1 MENEIDEFLLELL
14 RSRSPTGTER
24 EAADVVEKYVGSAAA
39 GGVKRDVLGNRYAMY
54 GDGEKVLMLS
64 GHMDEIGFIVSYID
78 DDGFLFFEQLGGHDN
93 VMLPGRRV
101 AVITKA
107 GYVYGV
113 TGKRAVHLMDAKERK
128 EVPETFQVWID
139 IGATSRAE
147 AEKLVRIGDPV
158 VYDTAV
164 RKLSRTRY
172 SARAFDDR
180 AGCYCVFEALRSGG
194 AVFVVFLAILALLF
208 IQNTIRMTI
217 QARNTEIAIM
227 RSVGAS
233 NWYIRGPFILEGMYI
248 GVLGSIIPIVLIS
261 CGYYALYQAFDGVLL
276 SSMFVM
282 KPMWPFI
289 FGVCLILL
297 LGGILVGMAGSFLA
311 VGKYLRWKR

>member
-1 MENEIDEFLLELL
+1 MKKRMQNLLAYLADAWRNLIRHISLTVSSVIAVTVTLLIVGVLVVIAGNISDFTDNIESDFQIQATISPGFSEDKEIAELQAQIEQLDHVESCTFSSKEDELQELIAENGEMFRYYEGEDRNPLYDVFRIELDDNRQIDAV
-14 RSRSPTGTER
+14 S
-24 EAADVVEKYVGSAAA
+24 EALNQMDGIVEATY
-39 GGVKRDVLGNRYAMY
+39 GG
-54 GDGEKVLMLS
+54 
-64 GHMDEIGFIVSYID
+64 DEITVMVS
-78 DDGFLFFEQLGGHDN
+78 
-93 VMLPGRRV
+93 
-101 AVITKA
+101 
-107 GYVYGV
+107 
-113 TGKRAVHLMDAKERK
+113 
-128 EVPETFQVWID
+128 
-139 IGATSRAE
+139 
-147 AEKLVRIGDPV
+147 
-158 VYDTAV
+158 
-164 RKLSRTRY
+164 
-172 SARAFDDR
+172 
-180 AGCYCVFEALRSGG
+180 VFEALRSGG

-217 QARNTEIAIM
+217 QARNIEIAIM

>member
-1 MENEIDEFLLELL
+1 MKKRMQNLLAHLADAWRNLIRHISLTVSSVIAVTVTLLIVGVLVVIAGNISDFTDNIESDFQIQATISPGFSEDKEIAELQAQIEQLDHVESCTFSSKEDELQELIAENGEMFRHYEGEDRNPLYDVFRIELDDNRQIDAV
-14 RSRSPTGTER
+14 S
-24 EAADVVEKYVGSAAA
+24 EALNQMDGIVEATY
-39 GGVKRDVLGNRYAMY
+39 GG
-54 GDGEKVLMLS
+54 
-64 GHMDEIGFIVSYID
+64 DEITVMVS
-78 DDGFLFFEQLGGHDN
+78 
-93 VMLPGRRV
+93 
-101 AVITKA
+101 
-107 GYVYGV
+107 
-113 TGKRAVHLMDAKERK
+113 
-128 EVPETFQVWID
+128 
-139 IGATSRAE
+139 
-147 AEKLVRIGDPV
+147 
-158 VYDTAV
+158 
-164 RKLSRTRY
+164 
-172 SARAFDDR
+172 
-180 AGCYCVFEALRSGG
+180 VFEALRSGG

-227 RSVGAS
+227 RSVGAN

>member
-1 MENEIDEFLLELL
+1 MKKRMQNLLAHLADAWRNLIRHISLTVSSVIAVTVTLLIVGVLVVIAGNISDFTDNIESDFQIQATISPGFSEDKEIAELQAQIEQLDHVESCTFSSKEDELQELIAENGEMFRYYEGEDRNPLYDVFRIELDDNRQIDAV
-14 RSRSPTGTER
+14 S
-24 EAADVVEKYVGSAAA
+24 EALNQMDGIVEATY
-39 GGVKRDVLGNRYAMY
+39 GG
-54 GDGEKVLMLS
+54 
-64 GHMDEIGFIVSYID
+64 DEITVMVS
-78 DDGFLFFEQLGGHDN
+78 
-93 VMLPGRRV
+93 
-101 AVITKA
+101 
-107 GYVYGV
+107 
-113 TGKRAVHLMDAKERK
+113 
-128 EVPETFQVWID
+128 
-139 IGATSRAE
+139 
-147 AEKLVRIGDPV
+147 
-158 VYDTAV
+158 
-164 RKLSRTRY
+164 
-172 SARAFDDR
+172 
-180 AGCYCVFEALRSGG
+180 VFEAMRSGG
-194 AVFVVFLAILALLF
+194 AVFVVFLAILALLL

-248 GVLGSIIPIVLIS
+248 GILGSIIPIVLIS

>member
-1 MENEIDEFLLELL
+1 MKKRMQNLLAHLADAWRNLIRHISLTVSSVIAVTVTLLIVGVLVVIAGNISDFTDNIESDFQIQATISPGFSEDKEIAELQAQIEQLDHVESCTFSSKEDELQELIAENGEMFRYYEGEDRNPLYDVFRIELDDNRQIDAV
-14 RSRSPTGTER
+14 S
-24 EAADVVEKYVGSAAA
+24 EALNQMDGIVEATY
-39 GGVKRDVLGNRYAMY
+39 GG
-54 GDGEKVLMLS
+54 
-64 GHMDEIGFIVSYID
+64 DEITVMVS
-78 DDGFLFFEQLGGHDN
+78 
-93 VMLPGRRV
+93 
-101 AVITKA
+101 
-107 GYVYGV
+107 
-113 TGKRAVHLMDAKERK
+113 
-128 EVPETFQVWID
+128 
-139 IGATSRAE
+139 
-147 AEKLVRIGDPV
+147 
-158 VYDTAV
+158 
-164 RKLSRTRY
+164 
-172 SARAFDDR
+172 
-180 AGCYCVFEALRSGG
+180 VFEALRSGG

-282 KPMWPFI
+282 KLMWPFI

>member
-1 MENEIDEFLLELL
+1 MKKRMQNLLAHLADAWRNLIRHISLTVSSVIAVTVTLLIVGVLVVIAGNISDFTDNIESDFQIQATISPGFSEDKEIAELQ
-14 RSRSPTGTER
+14 
-24 EAADVVEKYVGSAAA
+24 AQ
-39 GGVKRDVLGNRYAMY
+39 
-54 GDGEKVLMLS
+54 
-64 GHMDEIGFIVSYID
+64 I
-78 DDGFLFFEQLGGHDN
+78 EQLDHVESCTFSSKEDELQELIAENGEMFRYYEGEDRNPLYDVFRIELDDNRQIDAVSEALNQMDGIVEATYGGDKIT
-93 VMLPGRRV
+93 VMV
-101 AVITKA
+101 
-107 GYVYGV
+107 
-113 TGKRAVHLMDAKERK
+113 
-128 EVPETFQVWID
+128 
-139 IGATSRAE
+139 S
-147 AEKLVRIGDPV
+147 
-158 VYDTAV
+158 
-164 RKLSRTRY
+164 
-172 SARAFDDR
+172 
-180 AGCYCVFEALRSGG
+180 VFEALRSGG

>member
-1 MENEIDEFLLELL
+1 MKKRMQNLLAHLADAWRNLIRHISLTVSSVIAVTVTLLIVGVLVVIAGNISDFTDNIESDFQIQATISPGFSEDKEIAELQAQIEQLDHVESCTFSSKEDELQELIAENGEMFRYYEGEDRNPLYDVFRIELDDNRQIDAV
-14 RSRSPTGTER
+14 S
-24 EAADVVEKYVGSAAA
+24 EALNQMDGIVEATY
-39 GGVKRDVLGNRYAMY
+39 GG
-54 GDGEKVLMLS
+54 
-64 GHMDEIGFIVSYID
+64 DEITVMVS
-78 DDGFLFFEQLGGHDN
+78 
-93 VMLPGRRV
+93 
-101 AVITKA
+101 
-107 GYVYGV
+107 
-113 TGKRAVHLMDAKERK
+113 
-128 EVPETFQVWID
+128 
-139 IGATSRAE
+139 
-147 AEKLVRIGDPV
+147 
-158 VYDTAV
+158 
-164 RKLSRTRY
+164 
-172 SARAFDDR
+172 
-180 AGCYCVFEALRSGG
+180 VFEALRSGG

-208 IQNTIRMTI
+208 IQHTIRMTI

-297 LGGILVGMAGSFLA
+297 LGGMAGSFLA

>member
-1 MENEIDEFLLELL
+1 MKKRMQNLLAHLADAWRNLIRHISLTVSSVIAVTVTLLIVGVLVVIAGNISDFTDNIESDFQIQATISPGFSEDKEIAELQAQIEQLDHVESCTFSSKEDELQELIAENGEMFRYYEGEDRNPLYDVFRIELDDNRQIDAV
-14 RSRSPTGTER
+14 S
-24 EAADVVEKYVGSAAA
+24 EALNQMDGIVEATY
-39 GGVKRDVLGNRYAMY
+39 GG
-54 GDGEKVLMLS
+54 
-64 GHMDEIGFIVSYID
+64 DEITVMVS
-78 DDGFLFFEQLGGHDN
+78 
-93 VMLPGRRV
+93 
-101 AVITKA
+101 
-107 GYVYGV
+107 
-113 TGKRAVHLMDAKERK
+113 
-128 EVPETFQVWID
+128 
-139 IGATSRAE
+139 
-147 AEKLVRIGDPV
+147 
-158 VYDTAV
+158 
-164 RKLSRTRY
+164 
-172 SARAFDDR
+172 
-180 AGCYCVFEALRSGG
+180 VFEAMRSGG

>member
-1 MENEIDEFLLELL
+1 MQNLLAHLADAWRNLIRHISLTVSSVIAVTATLLIVGVLVVIAGNISDFTDNIESDFQIQATISPGFSEDKEIAELQAQIEQLDHVESCTFSSKEDELQELIAENGEMFRYYEGEDRNPLYDVFRIELDDNRQIDAV
-14 RSRSPTGTER
+14 S
-24 EAADVVEKYVGSAAA
+24 EALNQMDGIVEATY
-39 GGVKRDVLGNRYAMY
+39 GG
-54 GDGEKVLMLS
+54 
-64 GHMDEIGFIVSYID
+64 DEITVMVS
-78 DDGFLFFEQLGGHDN
+78 
-93 VMLPGRRV
+93 
-101 AVITKA
+101 
-107 GYVYGV
+107 
-113 TGKRAVHLMDAKERK
+113 
-128 EVPETFQVWID
+128 
-139 IGATSRAE
+139 
-147 AEKLVRIGDPV
+147 
-158 VYDTAV
+158 
-164 RKLSRTRY
+164 
-172 SARAFDDR
+172 
-180 AGCYCVFEALRSGG
+180 VFEALRSGG

>member
-1 MENEIDEFLLELL
+1 MKKRMQNLLAHLADAWRNLIRHISLTVSSVIAVTVTLLIVGVLVVIADNISDFTDNIESDFQIQATISPGFSEDKEIAELQAQIEQLDHVESCTFSSKEDELQELIAENGEMFRYYEGEDRNPLYDVFRIELDDNRQIDAV
-14 RSRSPTGTER
+14 S
-24 EAADVVEKYVGSAAA
+24 EALNQMDGIVEATY
-39 GGVKRDVLGNRYAMY
+39 GG
-54 GDGEKVLMLS
+54 
-64 GHMDEIGFIVSYID
+64 DEITVMVS
-78 DDGFLFFEQLGGHDN
+78 
-93 VMLPGRRV
+93 
-101 AVITKA
+101 
-107 GYVYGV
+107 
-113 TGKRAVHLMDAKERK
+113 
-128 EVPETFQVWID
+128 
-139 IGATSRAE
+139 
-147 AEKLVRIGDPV
+147 
-158 VYDTAV
+158 
-164 RKLSRTRY
+164 
-172 SARAFDDR
+172 
-180 AGCYCVFEALRSGG
+180 VFEALRSGG

>member
-1 MENEIDEFLLELL
+1 MKKRMQNLLAHLADAWRNLIRHISLTVSSVIAVTVTLLIVGVLVVIAGNISDFTDNIESDFQIQATISPGFSEDKEIAELQAQIEQLDHVESCTFSSKEDELQELIAENGEMFRYYEGEDRNPLYDVFRIELDDNRQIDAV
-14 RSRSPTGTER
+14 S
-24 EAADVVEKYVGSAAA
+24 EALNQMDGIVEATY
-39 GGVKRDVLGNRYAMY
+39 GG
-54 GDGEKVLMLS
+54 
-64 GHMDEIGFIVSYID
+64 DEITVMVS
-78 DDGFLFFEQLGGHDN
+78 
-93 VMLPGRRV
+93 
-101 AVITKA
+101 
-107 GYVYGV
+107 
-113 TGKRAVHLMDAKERK
+113 
-128 EVPETFQVWID
+128 
-139 IGATSRAE
+139 
-147 AEKLVRIGDPV
+147 
-158 VYDTAV
+158 
-164 RKLSRTRY
+164 
-172 SARAFDDR
+172 
-180 AGCYCVFEALRSGG
+180 VFEALRSGG
-194 AVFVVFLAILALLF
+194 AVFVVFHAILALLF

>member
-1 MENEIDEFLLELL
+1 MKKRMQNLLAHLADAWRNLIRHISLTVSSVIAVTVTLLIVGVLVVIAGNISDFTDNIESDFQIQVTISPGFSEDKEIAELQAQIEQLDHVESCTFSSKEDELQELIAENGEMFRYYEGEDRNPLYDVFRIELDDNRQIDAV
-14 RSRSPTGTER
+14 S
-24 EAADVVEKYVGSAAA
+24 EALNQMDGIVEATY
-39 GGVKRDVLGNRYAMY
+39 GG
-54 GDGEKVLMLS
+54 
-64 GHMDEIGFIVSYID
+64 DEITVMVS
-78 DDGFLFFEQLGGHDN
+78 
-93 VMLPGRRV
+93 
-101 AVITKA
+101 
-107 GYVYGV
+107 
-113 TGKRAVHLMDAKERK
+113 
-128 EVPETFQVWID
+128 
-139 IGATSRAE
+139 
-147 AEKLVRIGDPV
+147 
-158 VYDTAV
+158 
-164 RKLSRTRY
+164 
-172 SARAFDDR
+172 
-180 AGCYCVFEALRSGG
+180 VFEAMRSGG
-194 AVFVVFLAILALLF
+194 AVFVVFLAILALLL

-217 QARNTEIAIM
+217 QARNIEIAIM

-233 NWYIRGPFILEGMYI
+233 NWHIRGPFILEGMYI

>member
-1 MENEIDEFLLELL
+1 MKKRMQNLLAHLADAWRNLIRHISLTVSSVIAVTVTLLIVGVLVVIAGNISDFTDNIESDFQIQVTISPGFSEDKEIAELQAQIEQLDHVESCIFSSKEDELQELIAENGEMFRYYEGEDRNPLYDVFRIELDDNRQIDAV
-14 RSRSPTGTER
+14 S
-24 EAADVVEKYVGSAAA
+24 EALNQMDGIVEATY
-39 GGVKRDVLGNRYAMY
+39 GG
-54 GDGEKVLMLS
+54 
-64 GHMDEIGFIVSYID
+64 DEITVMVS
-78 DDGFLFFEQLGGHDN
+78 
-93 VMLPGRRV
+93 
-101 AVITKA
+101 
-107 GYVYGV
+107 
-113 TGKRAVHLMDAKERK
+113 
-128 EVPETFQVWID
+128 
-139 IGATSRAE
+139 
-147 AEKLVRIGDPV
+147 
-158 VYDTAV
+158 
-164 RKLSRTRY
+164 
-172 SARAFDDR
+172 
-180 AGCYCVFEALRSGG
+180 VFEALRNGG

>member
-1 MENEIDEFLLELL
+1 MQNLLAHLADAWRNLIRHISLTVSSVIAVTVTLLIVGVLVVIAGNISDFTDNIESDFQIQATISPGFSEDKEIAELQAQIEQLDHVESCTFSSKEDELQELIAENGEMFRYYEGEDRNPLYDVFRIELDDNRQIDAVSEALNQMDGIVEATYGGNEI
-14 RSRSPTGTER
+14 T
-24 EAADVVEKYVGSAAA
+24 V
-39 GGVKRDVLGNRYAMY
+39 M
-54 GDGEKVLMLS
+54 
-64 GHMDEIGFIVSYID
+64 VS
-78 DDGFLFFEQLGGHDN
+78 
-93 VMLPGRRV
+93 
-101 AVITKA
+101 
-107 GYVYGV
+107 
-113 TGKRAVHLMDAKERK
+113 
-128 EVPETFQVWID
+128 
-139 IGATSRAE
+139 
-147 AEKLVRIGDPV
+147 
-158 VYDTAV
+158 
-164 RKLSRTRY
+164 
-172 SARAFDDR
+172 
-180 AGCYCVFEALRSGG
+180 VFEALRSGG
-194 AVFVVFLAILALLF
+194 AVFVVFLAILALLL

-248 GVLGSIIPIVLIS
+248 GILGSIIPIVLIS

>member
-1 MENEIDEFLLELL
+1 MKKRMQNLLAHLADAWRNLIRHISLTVSSVIAVTVTLLIVGVLVVIAGNISDFTDNIESDFQIQATISPGFSEDKEVAELQAQIEQLDHAESCTFSSKEDELQELIAENGEMFRYYEGEDRNPLYDVFRIELDDNRQIDAV
-14 RSRSPTGTER
+14 S
-24 EAADVVEKYVGSAAA
+24 EALNQMDGIVEATY
-39 GGVKRDVLGNRYAMY
+39 GG
-54 GDGEKVLMLS
+54 
-64 GHMDEIGFIVSYID
+64 DEITVMVS
-78 DDGFLFFEQLGGHDN
+78 
-93 VMLPGRRV
+93 
-101 AVITKA
+101 
-107 GYVYGV
+107 
-113 TGKRAVHLMDAKERK
+113 
-128 EVPETFQVWID
+128 
-139 IGATSRAE
+139 
-147 AEKLVRIGDPV
+147 
-158 VYDTAV
+158 
-164 RKLSRTRY
+164 
-172 SARAFDDR
+172 
-180 AGCYCVFEALRSGG
+180 VFEALRSGG

>member
-1 MENEIDEFLLELL
+1 MKKRMQNLLAHLADAWRNLIRHISLTVSSVIAVTVTLLIVGVLVVIAGNISDFTDNIESDFQIQATISPGFSEDKEIAELQAQIEQLDHVESCTFSSKEDELQELIAENGEMFRYYEGEDRNPLYDVFRIELDDNRQIDAV
-14 RSRSPTGTER
+14 S
-24 EAADVVEKYVGSAAA
+24 EALNQMDGIVEATY
-39 GGVKRDVLGNRYAMY
+39 GG
-54 GDGEKVLMLS
+54 
-64 GHMDEIGFIVSYID
+64 DEITVMVS
-78 DDGFLFFEQLGGHDN
+78 
-93 VMLPGRRV
+93 
-101 AVITKA
+101 
-107 GYVYGV
+107 
-113 TGKRAVHLMDAKERK
+113 
-128 EVPETFQVWID
+128 
-139 IGATSRAE
+139 
-147 AEKLVRIGDPV
+147 
-158 VYDTAV
+158 
-164 RKLSRTRY
+164 
-172 SARAFDDR
+172 
-180 AGCYCVFEALRSGG
+180 VFEALRSGG
-194 AVFVVFLAILALLF
+194 AVFVVFLAILALLL

-217 QARNTEIAIM
+217 QARNIEIAIM

>member
-1 MENEIDEFLLELL
+1 MKKRMQNLLAHLADAWRNLIRHISLTVSSVIAVTVTLLIVGVLVVIAGNISDFTNNIESDFQIQATISPGFSEDKEIAELQAQIEQLDHVESCTFSSKEDELQELIAENGEMFRYYEGEDRNPLYDVFRIELDDNRQIDAV
-14 RSRSPTGTER
+14 S
-24 EAADVVEKYVGSAAA
+24 EALNQMDGIVEATY
-39 GGVKRDVLGNRYAMY
+39 GG
-54 GDGEKVLMLS
+54 
-64 GHMDEIGFIVSYID
+64 DEITVMVS
-78 DDGFLFFEQLGGHDN
+78 
-93 VMLPGRRV
+93 
-101 AVITKA
+101 
-107 GYVYGV
+107 
-113 TGKRAVHLMDAKERK
+113 
-128 EVPETFQVWID
+128 
-139 IGATSRAE
+139 
-147 AEKLVRIGDPV
+147 
-158 VYDTAV
+158 
-164 RKLSRTRY
+164 
-172 SARAFDDR
+172 
-180 AGCYCVFEALRSGG
+180 VFEALRSGG

-282 KPMWPFI
+282 KPIWPFI

>member
-1 MENEIDEFLLELL
+1 MKKRMQNLLAHLADAWRNLIRHISLTVSSVIAVTVTLLIVGVLVVIAGNISDFTDNIESDFQIQATISPGFSEDKEIAELQAQIEQLDHVESCTFSSKEDELQELIAENGEMFRYYEGEDRNPLYDVFRIELDDNRQIDAV
-14 RSRSPTGTER
+14 S
-24 EAADVVEKYVGSAAA
+24 EALNQMDGIVEATY
-39 GGVKRDVLGNRYAMY
+39 GG
-54 GDGEKVLMLS
+54 
-64 GHMDEIGFIVSYID
+64 DEITVMVS
-78 DDGFLFFEQLGGHDN
+78 
-93 VMLPGRRV
+93 
-101 AVITKA
+101 
-107 GYVYGV
+107 
-113 TGKRAVHLMDAKERK
+113 
-128 EVPETFQVWID
+128 
-139 IGATSRAE
+139 
-147 AEKLVRIGDPV
+147 
-158 VYDTAV
+158 
-164 RKLSRTRY
+164 
-172 SARAFDDR
+172 
-180 AGCYCVFEALRSGG
+180 VFEALRSGG
-194 AVFVVFLAILALLF
+194 TVFVVFLAILALLL

-217 QARNTEIAIM
+217 QARNIEIAIM

>member
-1 MENEIDEFLLELL
+1 MKKRMQNLLAHLADAWRNLIRHISLTVSSVIAVTVTLLIVGVLVVIAGNISDFTNNIESDFQIQATISPGFSEDKEIAELQAQIEQLDHVESCTFSSKEDELQELTGENGGMFRSSEGEDRNPRYDVFRIELDDNRQIDAV
-14 RSRSPTGTER
+14 S
-24 EAADVVEKYVGSAAA
+24 EALNQMDGIVEATY
-39 GGVKRDVLGNRYAMY
+39 GG
-54 GDGEKVLMLS
+54 
-64 GHMDEIGFIVSYID
+64 DEITVMVS
-78 DDGFLFFEQLGGHDN
+78 
-93 VMLPGRRV
+93 
-101 AVITKA
+101 
-107 GYVYGV
+107 
-113 TGKRAVHLMDAKERK
+113 
-128 EVPETFQVWID
+128 
-139 IGATSRAE
+139 
-147 AEKLVRIGDPV
+147 
-158 VYDTAV
+158 
-164 RKLSRTRY
+164 
-172 SARAFDDR
+172 
-180 AGCYCVFEALRSGG
+180 VFEALRSGG

-208 IQNTIRMTI
+208 IQNTSRMTI

-282 KPMWPFI
+282 KPIWPFI